1 MAYEQSPSLKTY
13 EQGLPSAPLP
23 DTSARRKWLWVII
36 TLLAVAT
43 VALAV
48 ITFARSTA
56 AAILVGTGT
65 VTGKAVDESNRPIV
79 AQIFVLHTNIEAKS
93 NPDGTFEI
101 HGVPAGQQSIVVAYQ
116 GAGREI
122 VVDVV
127 AGTRVHMGTVQL
139 TATAVPLAEP

>member
-13 EQGLPSAPLP
+13 EQGLPSAPPP
-23 DTSARRKWLWVII
+23 DTSARRKWLWIII

-48 ITFARSTA
+48 VTFARSTA

-65 VTGKAVDESNRPIV
+65 VTGKVVDESNRPIV
-79 AQIFVLHTNIEAKS
+79 AQIFVLHTNIEATS

-101 HGVPAGQQSIVVAYQ
+101 HGVPAGQQAVVVAYQ

-122 VVDVV
+122 LVDVV
-127 AGTRVHMGTVQL
+127 AGARVHMGTVQL
-139 TATAVPLAEP
+139 TATAIPLTEP